1 MTRRAATLTASSTIP
16 ATSQARMA
24 ATGTRAAFRP
34 DPVDK
39 SWAREAAPSGAE
51 GVSEA

>member
-1 MTRRAATLTASSTIP
+1 MLTASRATP
-16 ATSQARMA
+16 AISQARMA

-34 DPVDK
+34 DPGDK